1 MFCLQNHPKYA
12 PIYLN
17 LPSGNNPAPAKIRI
31 GSMPPNGLCFPA
43 CKTACESHGSAG
55 RRRAASV
62 PRQIVIQPETRL
74 PFVCVAYRLQAG
86 FRAETGAAKRLP
98 PSDDGTQSRRIRRPP
113 AEIPAP
119 RRFPDWERA
128 PPAPPAPLV
137 AGREPAFRRKPSPA
151 AGVSV
156 TPHAF
161 YSRF

>member
-1 MFCLQNHPKYA
+1 MGITSPPRKNPYRQHA
-12 PIYLN
+12 P
-17 LPSGNNPAPAKIRI
+17 R
-31 GSMPPNGLCFPA
+31 NGLCFPA
-43 CKTACESHGSAG
+43 CKTACEFHGSAG

-86 FRAETGAAKRLP
+86 FRAETGTAKRLP
-98 PSDDGTQSRRIRRPP
+98 PSDDGAQSRRIRRPP
-113 AEIPAP
+113 AEIP
-119 RRFPDWERA
+119 E
-128 PPAPPAPLV
+128 PPAPII
-137 AGREPAFRRKPSPA
+137 AGREPAFRRKPSPE